1 MPAQVKLA
9 NPVYPVYPVPC
20 ADRGPAP
27 ITRLI
32 HLPPCLSAVEY
43 GFHRSGPFCAVS
55 LGTRVVRAAVM
66 FRVLRRPSGNR
77 GMPAPGAAHEGL
89 AEILWVQLV

>member
-1 MPAQVKLA
+1 MD
-9 NPVYPVYPVPC
+9 C
-20 ADRGPAP
+20 GGRPAP

-32 HLPPCLSAVEY
+32 QSATCLSAVEY

-55 LGTRVVRAAVM
+55 LDTRAVRAAVM

-77 GMPAPGAAHEGL
+77 GTPAPGAAHEGI
-89 AEILWVQLV
+89 AEIL